1 MPTLASADPEIRTF
15 TATVE
20 SVDDRRV
27 LLEETYFYAEGGGQP
42 ADRGTIDD
50 VAVSDVQH
58 GADGVVHEL
67 AETPDFEA
75 GDTVEG
81 VVDDAFR
88 TYCMR
93 AHTASHLLYGAGRR
107 VLDDLGYG
115 GFDISAEPVDAD
127 GGDGP
132 KETTVE
138 GKVRVDFSTT
148 TEVDDATLVEL
159 ERLTNRAVWDDYDVT
174 WEQLP
179 REVALA
185 REDVAFNTK
194 TEEGITGDTVRV
206 VTIEDW
212 DVAACGGTHV
222 RSTNEV
228 GPVTVLERSNP
239 GEGLT
244 RVEFTV
250 GVPAIDRRARDRERA
265 MTAAAALD
273 TRVADLPDAVA
284 RLQEDRDDLERER
297 DALREELVDA
307 RLAELREDAVEKDD
321 ERWLVGALPGL
332 DANELADRAQS
343 VVGGGTEG
351 DGTDAGGADGT
362 NSADVVALV
371 GADGQYL
378 AVATTGDVDA
388 GDVVADVTEEFG
400 GGGGGSPTVAQGGG
414 LGAEADAVVAFL
426 RE

>member
-1 MPTLASADPEIRTF
+1 MPTLASAEPEVRRF
-15 TATVE
+15 TATVA

-27 LLEETYFYAEGGGQP
+27 VLEETYFYAEGGGQP
-42 ADRGTIDD
+42 ADRGTIDG
-50 VAVSDVQH
+50 VPVTDVQH
-58 GADGVVHEL
+58 GSDGVVHEL
-67 AETPDFEA
+67 ADTPDFEA
-75 GDTVEG
+75 GDSVEG

-115 GFDISAEPVDAD
+115 GFDISADVTDAD
-127 GGDGP
+127 GDSS
-132 KETTVE
+132 TATVE

-148 TEVDDATLVEL
+148 TEVDDATLTEL
-159 ERLTNRAVWDDYDVT
+159 ERLTNRAVWDSLDVT

-179 REVALA
+179 REEALA

-206 VTIEDW
+206 VTVEDW

-222 RSTNEV
+222 RSTSEV

-250 GVPAIDRRARDRERA
+250 GVPAIDRRAEDRERA

-284 RLQEDRDDLERER
+284 RLRAERDDLQRER
-297 DALREELVDA
+297 DELREELVDA
-307 RLAELREDAVEKDD
+307 RLAELREDAVEKDGS
-321 ERWLVGALPGL
+321 RWLVGTLPGL
-332 DANELADRAQS
+332 DANGLADRAQS
-343 VVGGGTEG
+343 VVG
-351 DGTDAGGADGT
+351 DGAEEDETDAASG
-362 NSADVVALV
+362 ADVVALV

-378 AVATTGDVDA
+378 AVATSGDVDA
-388 GDVVADVTEEFG
+388 GAVVADVTEEFG
-400 GGGGGSPTVAQGGG
+400 GGGGGGPTVAQGGG
-414 LGAEADAVVAFL
+414 LGADADAVVAFL

>member
-1 MPTLASADPEIRTF
+1 MTSLASADPEVRTF

-20 SVDDRRV
+20 SVDGRHVV
-27 LLEETYFYAEGGGQP
+27 LDETYFYAEGGGQP
-42 ADRGTIDD
+42 ADRGTIDG
-50 VAVSDVQH
+50 VSVTDVQH
-58 GADGVVHEL
+58 GEDGVVHEL
-67 AETPDFEA
+67 ASTPDFAE
-75 GDTVEG
+75 GDSVEG

-107 VLDDLGYG
+107 VLGDLGYG
-115 GFDISAEPVDAD
+115 GFDISASTAD
-127 GGDGP
+127 TDGSE
-132 KETTVE
+132 ETTVE
-138 GKVRVDFSTT
+138 GKVRVDFATST
-148 TEVDDATLVEL
+148 EIDDATLVEL
-159 ERLTNRAVWDDYDVT
+159 ERLTNRAVWDSFDVT

-179 REVALA
+179 REEALA

-194 TEEGITGDTVRV
+194 TEEGIEGDTVRI

-250 GVPAIDRRARDRERA
+250 GVPAIDGRAEDRERA

-273 TRVADLPDAVA
+273 TRVAELPDAVA
-284 RLQEDRDDLERER
+284 RLQDERDDLRGELDDLR
-297 DALREELVDA
+297 DELVDA
-307 RLAELREDAVEKDD
+307 RLAELREDAVERDGA
-321 ERWLVGALPGL
+321 RWLVGTLPGL
-332 DANELADRAQS
+332 DANGLADRAQS
-343 VVGGGTEG
+343 VVG
-351 DGTDAGGADGT
+351 DGASG
-362 NSADVVALV
+362 ADVVALV
-371 GADGQYL
+371 GAEGQYL

-388 GDVVADVTEEFG
+388 GAVVEDVTEEFG

-414 LGAEADAVVAFL
+414 LGADADAVVAFL

>member
-1 MPTLASADPEIRTF
+1 MTSLASAKPAVRTF

-20 SVDDRRV
+20 SVDDRSV
-27 LLEETYFYAEGGGQP
+27 VLEETYFYAEGGGQP
-42 ADRGTIDD
+42 ADRGTIDGID
-50 VAVSDVQH
+50 VADVQH
-58 GADGVVHEL
+58 GADGIVHEL
-67 AETPDFEA
+67 TEAPDFEQ

-81 VVDDAFR
+81 LVDDAFR

-115 GFDISAEPVDAD
+115 GFDISAELTGAD
-127 GGDGP
+127 GDGSGV
-132 KETTVE
+132 TVD
-138 GKVRVDFSTT
+138 GKVRVDFATST
-148 TEVDDATLVEL
+148 EIDDATLVEL
-159 ERLTNRAVWDDYDVT
+159 ERLTNRAVWDAYDVT

-179 REVALA
+179 REEALA

-194 TEEGITGDTVRV
+194 TEEGIEGDTVRV

-222 RSTNEV
+222 SSTIDV

-250 GVPAIDRRARDRERA
+250 GLPAIDRRAENREQS

-273 TRVADLPDAVA
+273 TRVADLPEAVD
-284 RLQEDRDDLERER
+284 RLREERDELGAEL
-297 DALREELVDA
+297 DALREDLVEA
-307 RLAELREDAVEKDD
+307 RLSELREDAVEK
-321 ERWLVGALPGL
+321 EGARWLVGTVPGL
-332 DANELADRAQS
+332 DANGLADRAQAI
-343 VVGGGTEG
+343 
-351 DGTDAGGADGT
+351 AGED
-362 NSADVVALV
+362 ADVVALV
-371 GADGQYL
+371 GTDGQYF
-378 AVATTGDVDA
+378 AVATAGEVDA
-388 GDVVADVTEEFG
+388 GDVVDEVTDEFG

-414 LGAEADAVVAFL
+414 LGADAEAVVAYL

>member
-1 MPTLASADPEIRTF
+1 
-15 TATVE
+15 
-20 SVDDRRV
+20 
-27 LLEETYFYAEGGGQP
+27 
-42 ADRGTIDD
+42 
-50 VAVSDVQH
+50 
-58 GADGVVHEL
+58 
-67 AETPDFEA
+67 
-75 GDTVEG
+75 
-81 VVDDAFR
+81 
-88 TYCMR
+88 MR

-115 GFDISAEPVDAD
+115 GFDISADVTDAD
-127 GGDGP
+127 GDSS
-132 KETTVE
+132 TATVE

-148 TEVDDATLVEL
+148 TEVDDATLTEL
-159 ERLTNRAVWDDYDVT
+159 ERLTNRAVWDSLDVT

-179 REVALA
+179 REEALA

-206 VTIEDW
+206 VTVEDW

-222 RSTNEV
+222 RSTSEV

-250 GVPAIDRRARDRERA
+250 GVPAIDRHAEDRERA

-284 RLQEDRDDLERER
+284 RLQAERDDLQRELGDLR
-297 DALREELVDA
+297 DELDDA
-307 RLAELREDAVEKDD
+307 RLSELREDAVEKDGS
-321 ERWLVGALPGL
+321 RWLVGTLPGL
-332 DANELADRAQS
+332 DANGLADRAQS
-343 VVGGGTEG
+343 VVG
-351 DGTDAGGADGT
+351 DGAEEDETDAASG
-362 NSADVVALV
+362 ADVVALV

-378 AVATTGDVDA
+378 AVATSGDVDA
-388 GDVVADVTEEFG
+388 GAVVADVTEEFG
-400 GGGGGSPTVAQGGG
+400 GGGGGGPTVAQGGG

>member
-1 MPTLASADPEIRTF
+1 MTSLASAKPAVRTF

-20 SVDDRRV
+20 SVDDRSV
-27 LLEETYFYAEGGGQP
+27 VLEETYFYAEGGGQP
-42 ADRGTIDD
+42 ADRGTIDGID
-50 VAVSDVQH
+50 VADVQH
-58 GADGVVHEL
+58 GADGIVHEL
-67 AETPDFEA
+67 TEAPDFEQ

-81 VVDDAFR
+81 LVDDAFR

-115 GFDISAEPVDAD
+115 GFDISAELTGAD
-127 GGDGP
+127 GDGSGA
-132 KETTVE
+132 TVD
-138 GKVRVDFSTT
+138 GKVRVDFATST
-148 TEVDDATLVEL
+148 EIDDATLVEL
-159 ERLTNRAVWDDYDVT
+159 ERLTNRAVWDAYDVT

-179 REVALA
+179 REEALA

-194 TEEGITGDTVRV
+194 TEEGIEGDTVRV

-222 RSTNEV
+222 SSTIDV

-250 GVPAIDRRARDRERA
+250 GVPAIDRRAEDREQS

-273 TRVADLPDAVA
+273 TRVADLPAAVE
-284 RLQEDRDDLERER
+284 RLREERDELGAEL
-297 DALREELVDA
+297 DALREDLVEA
-307 RLAELREDAVEKDD
+307 RLSELREDPVERDGA
-321 ERWLVGALPGL
+321 RWLVGTVPGL

-343 VVGGGTEG
+343 VVG
-351 DGTDAGGADGT
+351 DGSSGEDEVDAIDA
-362 NSADVVALV
+362 AAFV

-378 AVATTGDVDA
+378 AVATAGEVDA
-388 GDVVADVTEEFG
+388 GDVVDDVTEEFG

-414 LGAEADAVVAFL
+414 LGADAEAVVAYL